1 MQMLKGEK
9 SLSKLN
15 YVIVDK
21 SKYKNYMKM
30 QDLKENLRTVIVSK
44 NLESTKASKF
54 MEKV

>member
-1 MQMLKGEK
+1 MLKGEK